1 MAQHLR
7 PEAAAAP
14 RRQSRMLSNNDYN
27 NRVSYM
33 MPANRRNRQ
42 TMWPSPFNQQQD
54 EELAMPGWPGQR
66 NTQRW
71 TNTFDS
77 EARAARMSL
86 YVADSL
92 LPQAPRAPDQWAGQ
106 NRRSQYQRR
115 ATWMNQIMSNNDED
129 AQPIWEGNFDVEK
142 RKSFATRTSGMS
154 ESSWYEDEQ
163 DMEKFEASKPRD
175 PLTAEQLAQADPA
188 GGLVTADVL
197 TYPFPGEGTAEDPYM
212 ISWID
217 NDPANP
223 LNFTK
228 GKKWLNALI
237 LAMAV
242 WTVSIAS
249 SGFSQGESLL
259 LFP

>member
-1 MAQHLR
+1 MSQYLR
-7 PEAAAAP
+7 PEAARAP
-14 RRQSRMLSNNDYN
+14 QSEPRMRSNNYSTN
-27 NRVSYM
+27 NRVSYYVT
-33 MPANRRNRQ
+33 PAPRRNRQ

-54 EELAMPGWPGQR
+54 EEVAMPGWPGQR

-77 EARAARMSL
+77 EARAARMSF
-86 YVADSL
+86 YVSDSL
-92 LPQAPRAPDQWAGQ
+92 LPQAPRAPDQWTGQ
-106 NRRSQYQRR
+106 TRRSQYQRR

-129 AQPIWEGNFDVEK
+129 AQPIWEGNFAVEK

-163 DMEKFEASKPRD
+163 DVEKYDLPSKPRD

-197 TYPFPGEGTAEDPYM
+197 MYPFPGEGTAEDPYM
-212 ISWID
+212 ISWLE

-249 SGFSQGESLL
+249 SGFSQG
-259 LFP
+259 